1 MKLWHAETVTGTAQ
15 DLEAALNRIEAVGDT
30 IVGVTTFSGPY
41 PSWTVVYYTHKKED
55 PSEKACER

>member
-1 MKLWHAETVTGTAQ
+1 MKIWHVETVSGAPA
-15 DLEAALNRIEAVGDT
+15 DLAAALNRIEAVGDT